1 MPIRFSETMAG
12 TLRGQDGGEHAIS
25 FTVTASDE
33 GRGMFRL
40 AGTTSAAP
48 WVHDAPST
56 GVLVL
61 RPRYLRYRVRFAG
74 PGGDWIIVG
83 EKLPRL
89 HAPIRTMTVLPVQVH
104 DAVGTLQASGNL
116 RFSLRDLPGFA
127 WSWATGWRA

>member
-1 MPIRFSETMAG
+1 MPIRFNETMSG
-12 TLRGQDGGEHAIS
+12 SLRGPDGAVHEIS

-40 AGTTSAAP
+40 TGTTNAAP
-48 WVHDAPST
+48 WVQKAPCS
-56 GVLVL
+56 GVVVL

-74 PGGDWIIVG
+74 PGGDWIIAG
-83 EKLPRL
+83 DKLPRL

-104 DAVGTLQASGNL
+104 DATGTLRASGDM

-127 WSWATGWRA
+127 WSWATGWAR